1 MVALADVSYD
11 GVLLPYWEGVWEPE
25 QLRSDIS
32 ASSQGLDGEPAYCFA
47 FIKHAG
53 GVGGPDIP
61 QIEDAE
67 RQFPGKWSGNVAP
80 KLPRLLEF
88 PPSNATGLANLSHHP
103 FARLPAVSHNPFAR
117 LPAEDWWG
125 NAYGE

>member
-1 MVALADVSYD
+1 MVALTDDSYD
-11 GVLLPYWEGVWEPE
+11 GVLLPYWEGVLEPE
-25 QLRSDIS
+25 ELRSDIS

-88 PPSNATGLANLSHHP
+88 PPSNATGLANLSH
-103 FARLPAVSHNPFAR
+103 NPFAR

-125 NAYGE
+125 DAYGE